1 MIMKILV
8 VEDDVAIRDLIAIN
22 LEMVGYEVITVEDGL
37 TAKEIIENQDLDL
50 IILDVMLPGIDGF
63 SLITEIEHKST
74 PVIFVTAKESVID
87 RVKGLRLGAEDY
99 IVKPFETIELLARVE
114 VVLRRC
120 NKSEHVIRFNNIE
133 VYTDQ
138 RIVKI
143 NDEEIYL
150 TAKEYDLLLIFL
162 KNKNIALSRE
172 QLLNKVWGFDYIG
185 ETRTVDIH
193 VQRIRDKLD
202 LKNSIKTIFKVGYR
216 LED

>member
-1 MIMKILV
+1 M
-8 VEDDVAIRDLIAIN
+8 
-22 LEMVGYEVITVEDGL
+22 
-37 TAKEIIENQDLDL
+37 
-50 IILDVMLPGIDGF
+50 
-63 SLITEIEHKST
+63 
-74 PVIFVTAKESVID
+74 
-87 RVKGLRLGAEDY
+87 
-99 IVKPFETIELLARVE
+99 
-114 VVLRRC
+114 
-120 NKSEHVIRFNNIE
+120 
-133 VYTDQ
+133 
-138 RIVKI
+138 
-143 NDEEIYL
+143 YL

>member
-1 MIMKILV
+1 MKILV

-22 LEMVGYEVITVEDGL
+22 LEMVGYEVVTVEDGL

-74 PVIFVTAKESVID
+74 PVIFVTAKESVLD

-120 NKSEHVIRFNNIE
+120 NKSENVIRFNNIE

-143 NDEEIYL
+143 NDKEIYL